1 MKHVGVY
8 NTEHYNECVMVGFHI
23 TLSDATGRSHA
34 TSPLANGSN
43 LSQINLIPFG
53 VSQYTS

>member
-43 LSQINLIPFG
+43 LSQINLIN
-53 VSQYTS
+53 